1 MDQDEILLG
10 ADEDELN
17 FSCLNTDDFDSLLDD
32 DHITANASHN
42 QHVTL
47 ESASIAALK
56 SPSQSGSSSVSKSKY
71 RAASPSVQMSHG
83 DSSERSVL
91 ATSNQSQNVVTTIPS
106 SRKVHSLQPPS
117 KFDSSLSQEQ
127 DDPNL
132 DIGLPSSE
140 ASSPPHRSSLP
151 WSYPPELSSPGRFS
165 PGSVSPELPLSG
177 SSTPHLLPTQATVLY
192 SEAVVSSSQSPPSSC
207 VTSMSPKSSRN
218 SPAKKLIHLNGSSR
232 FSAVPCQLP
241 TVALPARAQK
251 GRTKALHSKSSVRC
265 PPIAEPTMFLDV
277 SRDKFRRIQVEH
289 SECISGSFMPVKKRF
304 CAPNWK
310 DEPHI
315 DWDTPKTSGPIK
327 MNCEQNNTGMKKRFP
342 RICHRTIASHI
353 HLLKDHT
360 IGILK

>member
-1 MDQDEILLG
+1 
-10 ADEDELN
+10 
-17 FSCLNTDDFDSLLDD
+17 
-32 DHITANASHN
+32 
-42 QHVTL
+42 
-47 ESASIAALK
+47 
-56 SPSQSGSSSVSKSKY
+56 
-71 RAASPSVQMSHG
+71 MSHG

-91 ATSNQSQNVVTTIPS
+91 ATLKQSQNVVTTIPS

-232 FSAVPCQLP
+232 KIYVGCCWLGYSCLMVHYM
-241 TVALPARAQK
+241 
-251 GRTKALHSKSSVRC
+251 GRNVQIIELRHGNQ
-265 PPIAEPTMFLDV
+265 I
-277 SRDKFRRIQVEH
+277 
-289 SECISGSFMPVKKRF
+289 VKLCF
-304 CAPNWK
+304 YYMY
-310 DEPHI
+310 E
-315 DWDTPKTSGPIK
+315 
-327 MNCEQNNTGMKKRFP
+327 F
-342 RICHRTIASHI
+342 
-353 HLLKDHT
+353 
-360 IGILK
+360 